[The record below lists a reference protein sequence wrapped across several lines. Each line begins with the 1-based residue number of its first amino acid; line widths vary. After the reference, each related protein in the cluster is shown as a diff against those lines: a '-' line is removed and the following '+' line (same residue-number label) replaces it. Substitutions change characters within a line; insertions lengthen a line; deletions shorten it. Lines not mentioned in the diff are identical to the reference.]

1 MTLSIFNNLDKET
14 AAKKLFSCCGSRK
27 WVSFMMEA
35 FPFQSGKTMVE
46 KATTAWFNE
55 CGKED
60 WLESFTH
67 HPKIG
72 DKKSL
77 FEKFAGKEQAS
88 VASAPEEIIEA
99 LAKANKEYEK
109 KFGFIFIVF
118 ATGKS
123 AIEMLQLLNDR
134 LKNDMETELNIA
146 MAEQH
151 KITLLRFKK
160 IIDKAN
166 F

>member
-1 MTLSIFNNLDKET
+1 
-14 AAKKLFSCCGSRK
+14 
-27 WVSFMMEA
+27 MMNS
-35 FPFQSGKTMVE
+35 FPFESGRVMAE
-46 KATTAWFNE
+46 KATTVWYNE

-72 DKKSL
+72 DKKKLS
-77 FEKFAGKEQAS
+77 EKFAGKEQES
-88 VASAPEEIIEA
+88 VASASEEIIEA
-99 LAKANKEYEK
+99 LAKANTNYEK
-109 KFGFIFIVF
+109 KFGFIFIVC

-123 AIEMLQLLNDR
+123 AVEMLQMLNDR
-134 LKNDMETELNIA
+134 LKNDKETEVNIA

-160 IIDKAN
+160 IIDNAN

>member
-1 MTLSIFNNLDKET
+1 MTLSSFNNLDKET
-14 AAKKLFSCCGSRK
+14 AAEKLFSCCGSSK
-27 WVSFMMEA
+27 WVSLMMKD
-35 FPFQSGKTMVE
+35 FPFESGKVMKE
-46 KATTAWFNE
+46 KAIAAWYNE

-72 DKKSL
+72 DKKRLS
-77 FEKFAGKEQAS
+77 EKFAGKEQES
-88 VASAPEEIIEA
+88 VASASDEIIEA

-109 KFGFIFIVF
+109 KFGFIFIVC

-134 LKNDMETELNIA
+134 LKNDKEIELKIA
-146 MAEQH
+146 MTEQH
-151 KITLLRFKK
+151 KITLLRIKK
-160 IIDKAN
+160 IIDTAN